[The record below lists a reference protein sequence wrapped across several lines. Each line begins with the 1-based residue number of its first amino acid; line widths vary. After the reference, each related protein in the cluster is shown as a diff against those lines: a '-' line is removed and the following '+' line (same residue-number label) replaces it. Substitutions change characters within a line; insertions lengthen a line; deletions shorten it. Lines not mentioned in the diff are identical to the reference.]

1 MHRPSVPHTVDFDRV
16 VALPRRVPTMT
27 EAEHWAR
34 AYTPVL
40 RAGGAPAGTAL
51 RPWQGYSIHEI
62 ARNRGG
68 FLAHPVGLGKTLLSW
83 LLPSAL
89 GSRRSCLVLP
99 ASLVTSGKTWADFQ
113 SYVGSWVAPR
123 TPPVLI
129 TRESLALDKNQ
140 NLLEDLA
147 PDLVMIDES
156 DDLANSDSAA
166 AARLDRYRLA
176 HPSRKDVVFVAMTG
190 TPSRL
195 SLMGYWHLLCWC
207 LTEGAPVPMH
217 EAEAR
222 LWAAAIDEST
232 RRSATRPRPGPLGHT
247 IDGAREWYRR
257 RLAETPGVVIA
268 DGDTCDQPLTIVTRA
283 AREDPEMND
292 KYSHFLLEF
301 ENPGGICVSDS
312 LSRWML
318 DGFMGCGVYS
328 YYDPPPPSEWR
339 LARRAVAKFVRETIA
354 RTRRSA
360 RKPLD
365 TERQVLRR
373 HADHPIVVQWR
384 AVKDLFN
391 PRKSTRFA
399 WFTRSTL
406 DSALEW
412 ITGSS
417 EPGIVWC
424 GSVEFGRRLA
434 SEARLPY
441 YGRKGK
447 CEGGGG
453 LHAAD
458 DTQSMIVSWCANK
471 RGFNLQSWS
480 RALIVMPPQSAK
492 FLEQIIGRQHRSG
505 QTRPVV
511 ATILLTSGG
520 TVDAFEAALNEARFA
535 RATVSLT
542 QKVLRARIER
552 ATLRTTSANQYRW
565 ASRSKG

>member
-1 MHRPSVPHTVDFDRV
+1 MKRPSVPRTVDFDRV
-16 VALPRRVPTMT
+16 AALPRRVPSLAD
-27 EAEHWAR
+27 AEHWAR
-34 AYTPVL
+34 TYTPYFLEANAPV
-40 RAGGAPAGTAL
+40 GAHL
-51 RPWQGYSIHEI
+51 RPWQAYSLREI
-62 ARNRGG
+62 MINRGG
-68 FLAHPVGLGKTLLSW
+68 YLAHPVGLGKTLLTY

-89 GSRRSCLVLP
+89 DSRRSVLVLP
-99 ASLVTSGKTWADFQ
+99 ASLVSSGKTWADFQ
-113 SYVGSWVAPR
+113 SYVGTWTAPR
-123 TPPVLI
+123 TAPLLV

-140 NLLEDLA
+140 NLLDDLA

-176 HPSRKDVVFVAMTG
+176 HPSRADVVYVAMTG
-190 TPSRL
+190 TPSRM

-207 LTEGAPVPMH
+207 LLEGAPVPMH

-232 RRSATRPRPGPLGHT
+232 RNAATRPRPGPLGHT

-268 DGDTCDQPLTIVTRA
+268 DGDTCDQPLTIITRA
-283 AREDPEMND
+283 SREDPEMNE
-292 KYSHFLLEF
+292 KYARFLLEF
-301 ENPGGICVSDS
+301 ENPGGITVSDP

-318 DGFMGCGVYS
+318 DGLMGCGVYS
-328 YYDPPPPSEWR
+328 YYDPPPPTEWR
-339 LARRAVAKFVRETIA
+339 LARRAVAKFVRDTIA
-354 RTRRSA
+354 RTRKSCR
-360 RKPLD
+360 PLD
-365 TERQVLRR
+365 TEGQVLRR
-373 HADHPIVVQWR
+373 HANHPIVVQWR
-384 AVKDLFN
+384 AVKDLFD

-412 ITGSS
+412 IKESP

-441 YGRKGK
+441 YGREGK

-458 DTQSMIVSWCANK
+458 ATRSMVVSWCANK

-492 FLEQIIGRQHRSG
+492 FLEQTIGRQHRSG
-505 QTRPVV
+505 QTCPVV

-542 QKVLRARIER
+542 QKVLRARIDR